1 MTKYKIISDDARQIC
16 YSYNLTEDE
25 AKKKVEIL
33 RSTTGKRYR
42 VLTMDGDDTY
52 W

>member
-1 MTKYKIISDDARQIC
+1 MTKYKIILDDAHPLC
-16 YSYNLTEDE
+16 CSYNLSEDE